1 MDKLSTH
8 LQSTD
13 SANLDSVLLLSSDR
27 CLQLMFSAH
36 LRKTMF
42 CWRCSRL
49 NDQFVIPSKGL
60 ALAQDPY
67 YLYCKTKKISKKNLE
82 LFLWPVHLF
91 RCWRNFVFIS
101 VASAYLNILV
111 TVLSWCSLHSFWY
124 CHSCKQWQK
133 FWMVT
138 FCWLSWLM
146 TFLLLYVRRT
156 WSFQCHK
163 R

>member
-67 YLYCKTKKISKKNLE
+67 YLYCKTKEISKKIWSSFCDLFICFVAE
-82 LFLWPVHLF
+82 GILFL
-91 RCWRNFVFIS
+91 
-101 VASAYLNILV
+101 
-111 TVLSWCSLHSFWY
+111 
-124 CHSCKQWQK
+124 
-133 FWMVT
+133 
-138 FCWLSWLM
+138 
-146 TFLLLYVRRT
+146 FLLHLLI
-156 WSFQCHK
+156 
-163 R
+163 

>member
-13 SANLDSVLLLSSDR
+13 TANLDSVLLLSSDR

-67 YLYCKTKKISKKNLE
+67 YLYCKTKKISKKSGALSVTCSSVSLLKEFCFYFCCICLSEYPRNCTE
-82 LFLWPVHLF
+82 LMLT
-91 RCWRNFVFIS
+91 S
-101 VASAYLNILV
+101 
-111 TVLSWCSLHSFWY
+111 
-124 CHSCKQWQK
+124 
-133 FWMVT
+133 
-138 FCWLSWLM
+138 
-146 TFLLLYVRRT
+146 LLLILP
-156 WSFQCHK
+156 
-163 R
+163 